1 MQNIY
6 YLTSNNNSANTN
18 SALGLSS
25 AQFKVA
31 DKFVGFDFTSDW
43 KMGANNPICTLDNTT
58 GYFTLGLN
66 SYASNSTI
74 NKNTGLW
81 VELNELSSIQLA
93 NLKHSTLDVYV
104 IETAQQL
111 AWLSQQTLFNNTA
124 LNGKTFVIVKDI
136 NLEGQYWTPINSGY
150 NNISINILG
159 IKKDKNLLTAQDL
172 LEDAIRLPSIDLLEI
187 DKENNTVRITD
198 PSALIDVGAIGK
210 GYATEKVAQYLEQ
223 KGITSYVLNIGGNIR
238 IIGTKVDGKGWNTGI
253 KNPLNPETYAFYT
266 NIADTSC
273 VTSGDYERYFVADG
287 KKYHHIIDSETLMP
301 ANYFSSITVITKDS
315 GLADTLS
322 TALFCMNYEDG
333 LELVESL
340 GNVEVLWIYSDGSQ
354 KTTDGMISIK
364 Q

>member
-1 MQNIY
+1 MIVGQLVVLTGCLNSVKEIKPQGMINFTFFDTVSNIY
-6 YLTSNNNSANTN
+6 
-18 SALGLSS
+18 
-25 AQFKVA
+25 
-31 DKFVGFDFTSDW
+31 
-43 KMGANNPICTLDNTT
+43 
-58 GYFTLGLN
+58 
-66 SYASNSTI
+66 SYAGDTKEVFTKNCEEVFEILNEYHQLFDVYHEYSGVNNLCTI
-74 NKNTGLW
+74 NKNAGGEAIVVDEKL
-81 VELNELSSIQLA
+81 
-93 NLKHSTLDVYV
+93 
-104 IETAQQL
+104 IEFLLYTKEMY
-111 AWLSQQTLFNNTA
+111 A
-124 LNGKTFVIVKDI
+124 LTNGKANVMLGSVLRLWHTAREDA
-136 NLEGQYWTPINSGY
+136 S
-150 NNISINILG
+150 NNPEQAKIPEM
-159 IKKDKNLLTAQDL
+159 DL
-172 LEDAIRLPSIDLLEI
+172 LEEAIRHTSIDLLEI

-333 LELVESL
+333 LELVERL